1 MCNMAIAGGVG
12 ERERDVL
19 SPSRTLRLRG
29 EWKGKKQSIV
39 IIIIIVII
47 IVILIIIMCYH

>member
-19 SPSRTLRLRG
+19 NPSRTLRLRG
-29 EWKGKKQSIV
+29 EWKGKKQSNVIV
-39 IIIIIVII
+39 IIV

>member
-1 MCNMAIAGGVG
+1 MAIAGGVG

-19 SPSRTLRLRG
+19 SLSRTLRLRG

-39 IIIIIVII
+39 IIVIIII

>member
-1 MCNMAIAGGVG
+1 MAGGVG

-19 SPSRTLRLRG
+19 SLSRTLRLRG

-39 IIIIIVII
+39 IIIVIIVII

>member
-19 SPSRTLRLRG
+19 SLSRTLRLRG

-39 IIIIIVII
+39 IIII
-47 IVILIIIMCYH
+47 VILIIIMCYH

>member
-19 SPSRTLRLRG
+19 SLSRTLRLRG

-39 IIIIIVII
+39 III
-47 IVILIIIMCYH
+47 LIIIMCYH

>member
-1 MCNMAIAGGVG
+1 MAIAGGVG

-19 SPSRTLRLRG
+19 SLSRTLRLRG

-39 IIIIIVII
+39 IIVII
-47 IVILIIIMCYH
+47 IIILIIIMRYH